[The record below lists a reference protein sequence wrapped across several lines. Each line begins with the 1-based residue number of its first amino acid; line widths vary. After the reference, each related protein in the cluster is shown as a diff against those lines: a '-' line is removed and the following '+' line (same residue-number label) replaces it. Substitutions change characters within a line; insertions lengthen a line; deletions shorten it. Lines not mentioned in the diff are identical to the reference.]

1 MSAAGGDRPNGHLP
15 WDGDKKFGC
24 IDVRYSDKAPC
35 LTINSDLSGFAYYAS
50 GRVAACMSCIKG
62 YQYKAFFYAND
73 KKKTLIGCLDEK
85 GLGFAYSFAADGER
99 AKKGS
104 QFLGEKLVLT
114 RKGASYTPGGD
125 TGEKITKAWKW
136 NPNAQG
142 AGTPPTE
149 PIEIDMNESLHF
161 KFIDRDNIFVTFRA
175 PEEGLVYT
183 FDCSRKFRRTDTY
196 LDHGQRSTLFKG
208 KIDLTVKTPSLI
220 ERFDEQERASRLTKA
235 NVGSADVRDP
245 EIRAAMEAQERI
257 TAKYKEKIEKNQW
270 ADTFVGGE
278 WRVDSLAK
286 TVAEVPRLQP
296 QDTETGPMPESAA
309 AGIYARGPGP
319 GHKADK
325 GGTLSLAATAP
336 AAVVAAEFQPG
347 FSQSVFEKANL
358 LATNNLTQMM
368 AAASGAD
375 STVGNGSDPRKISE
389 ENEFETRMRLQREN
403 PKLPRPFVLR
413 AASGRY
419 TRDMPVEQDMEDV
432 LGLDEVTPSNFD
444 DLVRGS
450 DSPSQLYVVLCYRAD
465 EQAHVWAEQLM
476 QYVLGSVSV
485 ASAQASNNN
494 NPRQR
499 PNREQFP
506 YRIGRF
512 DMAQGAYLLRR
523 YNVKSLPCYLAFY
536 GGRLVKAQ
544 AMGGKAVK
552 LTRAG
557 DAPRALLYE
566 PDFASQIK
574 TEKIMKRLNWKWDLC
589 MTSRAAMARS
599 KTLADSGKHLGPER
613 QDEYI
618 HRAIFVN
625 AEMVDSKELRTVK
638 QFLVRQAGGGDI
650 GQKKLIFVSMLKMG
664 AVRLAGLPLTQP
676 PADGKPMACPRT
688 GVVWCATEEHLIGN
702 LCNVAVV
709 KDIRRGTLTEISR
722 RCQEAAQLVKDAQ
735 VNAKGGKASSE
746 GVPRQEVDGRHMG
759 HTKSDLLREFA
770 EARSMGERGQF
781 LPPGYKFGLQLT
793 TKGSNF
799 RGQDLGVK
807 ISKKERDAASRR
819 GL

>member
-1 MSAAGGDRPNGHLP
+1 MSGADRPNGHLP
-15 WDGDKKFGC
+15 WDDTKKFGC
-24 IDVRYSDKAPC
+24 IDVRYSARAPC

-62 YQYKAFFYAND
+62 YQYKAFFYAD
-73 KKKTLIGCLDEK
+73 DVKKTLIGCLDEK
-85 GLGFAYSFAADGER
+85 GLGFAYSFDGGAR
-99 AKKGS
+99 SKKGS
-104 QFLGEKLVLT
+104 QFMGEKLVLT
-114 RKGASYTPGGD
+114 HKGASYTPGGD
-125 TGEKITKAWKW
+125 TGEKITKAWRW

-142 AGTPPTE
+142 AGVPPTE
-149 PIEIDMNESLHF
+149 PIEIDMNESLRF
-161 KFIDRDNIFVTFRA
+161 KFVDRDHIFVTFRA

-196 LDHGQRSTLFKG
+196 LDHGQRSQIFKG

-235 NVGSADVRDP
+235 NVGSADIQDP
-245 EIRAAMEAQERI
+245 DIRAAMEAQERI
-257 TAKYKEKIEKNQW
+257 TAKYKDKIEKGEW
-270 ADTFVGGE
+270 TDTFIGGE

-296 QDTETGPMPESAA
+296 QATECGNMPESAA

-319 GHKADK
+319 GHNK
-325 GGTLSLAATAP
+325 GGGVVNLAATAP

-368 AAASGAD
+368 AAEAAAGAGGTTGGGLD
-375 STVGNGSDPRKISE
+375 DTKTISE
-389 ENEFETRMRLQREN
+389 ENEFETRARLQREN

-419 TRDMPVEQDMEDV
+419 SRDMPVEQDMEDV
-432 LGLDEVTPSNFD
+432 LRLDEVTPSNFD
-444 DLVRGS
+444 ELVRAS
-450 DSPSQLYVVLCYRAD
+450 DSPTQLYVVLCYRAD
-465 EQAHVWAEQLM
+465 EQAHVWADQLM
-476 QYVLGSVSV
+476 QYALGSVAA
-485 ASAQASNNN
+485 ASAQGITKND
-494 NPRQR
+494 PTQR
-499 PNREQFP
+499 HNREQFP

-512 DMAQGAYLLRR
+512 DMAQSAYLVRR

-536 GGRLVKAQ
+536 GGKLVKAQ
-544 AMGGKAVK
+544 SMGGKAVQ
-552 LTRAG
+552 LTRAA

-574 TEKIMKRLNWKWDLC
+574 TEKIMKKLNWRWDLC

-599 KTLADSGKHLGPER
+599 KALSDSGKHLGPER

-618 HRAIFVN
+618 HRAVFVN
-625 AEMVDSKELRTVK
+625 SEKVDVKELRTVK

-650 GQKKLIFVSMLKMG
+650 GQKKLVFVSMLRMG
-664 AVRLAGLPLTQP
+664 AVRLAGLPMEEP
-676 PADGKPMACPRT
+676 PADGLPMACPRT
-688 GVVWCATEEHLIGN
+688 GVVWCATDEHLIGN

-722 RCQEAAQLVKDAQ
+722 RCQDAAQLVKDAQ
-735 VNAKGGKASSE
+735 VNAKAGGASSE

-759 HTKSDLLREFA
+759 HTKSDLLKEFA

-793 TKGSNF
+793 TKGANF

-807 ISKKERDAASRR
+807 ISKKERVAARRR
-819 GL
+819 GE